1 MYIEFKDMPEKSRVW
16 VYQAGRQFSPEETS
30 VISSKLSAFCE
41 GWNVHGNP
49 LPTSFEIL
57 DNQIII
63 MAVDETGLGAS
74 GCSIDSSVRTLRQLE
89 EQLGNDLTNQGKVT
103 FRSNSGEIHVTSALG
118 IKSKVIS
125 GEIDSDTFVIN
136 PQIQTK
142 KELEKVWISAS
153 ESWMSRYFP
162 N

>member
-1 MYIEFKDMPEKSRVW
+1 MYIEFKDMPENSRVW
-16 VYQAGRQFSPEETS
+16 VYQAGRQFSSQEATL
-30 VISSKLSAFCE
+30 VNSKLSAFCE
-41 GWNVHGNP
+41 GWNAHGNP

-63 MAVDETGLGAS
+63 LAVDETGLGAS
-74 GCSIDSSVRTLRQLE
+74 GCSIDSSVRALRQLE

-118 IKSKVIS
+118 IKAKVTS
-125 GEIDSDTFVIN
+125 GEIESDTLVVN

-142 KELEKVWISAS
+142 KELENVWISAS
-153 ESWMSRYFP
+153 DSWMSRYFP